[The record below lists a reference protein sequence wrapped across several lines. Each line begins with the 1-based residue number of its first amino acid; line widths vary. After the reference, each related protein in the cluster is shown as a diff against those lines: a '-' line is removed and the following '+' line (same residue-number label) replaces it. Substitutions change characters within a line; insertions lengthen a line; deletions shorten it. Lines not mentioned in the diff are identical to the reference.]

1 MLQYALYVILGGT
14 FDFSEVGFAS
24 SLKTFCKFK
33 NCFDKLVLFHN
44 TIVRHTKYKK
54 MVVCPFA
61 GEIPTKVFD
70 SFSLSFISLVISPFL
85 KNNDKDGKMP
95 LQLV

>member
-1 MLQYALYVILGGT
+1 ML
-14 FDFSEVGFAS
+14 FP
-24 SLKTFCKFK
+24 
-33 NCFDKLVLFHN
+33 

-70 SFSLSFISLVISPFL
+70 SFFLSFFLSFPLLFVISPFL

>member
-14 FDFSEVGFAS
+14 FDFSEVGFSS

-33 NCFDKLVLFHN
+33 NCFDKLVLFP

-70 SFSLSFISLVISPFL
+70 SFFLSLPLLLVLF
-85 KNNDKDGKMP
+85 
-95 LQLV
+95 

>member
-1 MLQYALYVILGGT
+1 ML
-14 FDFSEVGFAS
+14 FP
-24 SLKTFCKFK
+24 
-33 NCFDKLVLFHN
+33 

-70 SFSLSFISLVISPFL
+70 SFFLFLSFISLVISPFL
-85 KNNDKDGKMP
+85 KNNDKAGKMA

>member
-1 MLQYALYVILGGT
+1 ML
-14 FDFSEVGFAS
+14 FP
-24 SLKTFCKFK
+24 
-33 NCFDKLVLFHN
+33 

-70 SFSLSFISLVISPFL
+70 SLSFFLSFISLVISPFL
-85 KNNDKDGKMP
+85 KNNDKDGKMS

>member
-1 MLQYALYVILGGT
+1 ML
-14 FDFSEVGFAS
+14 FP
-24 SLKTFCKFK
+24 
-33 NCFDKLVLFHN
+33 

-70 SFSLSFISLVISPFL
+70 SFFLSFISLVISPFL